1 MIVGLV
7 ERAAGMV
14 ARFFQGTSYLSLVKY
29 SDVLYTLTDW
39 LYLIS

>member
-14 ARFFQGTSYLSLVKY
+14 ARFLIRVQVVYRLSNIQMHDTPYQVGC
-29 SDVLYTLTDW
+29 T
-39 LYLIS
+39 